1 MCEWVDKMYTLCT
14 FETSKVLLCV
24 QSTDVFGRLN
34 GEKMGRSDGTEQQNI
49 QKILDIP
56 QSSKKIDILQE
67 KVCTNERLH

>member
-1 MCEWVDKMYTLCT
+1 MCEWVDKMYTLNT
-14 FETSKVLLCV
+14 FEKLKVLLCV
-24 QSTDVFGRLN
+24 QSTDVFGRLK
-34 GEKMGRSDGTEQQNI
+34 KMGRIDGTEQQNI

>member
-1 MCEWVDKMYTLCT
+1 M
-14 FETSKVLLCV
+14 

-34 GEKMGRSDGTEQQNI
+34 GEKKGRSDGTEQQNI

-56 QSSKKIDILQE
+56 QSNKKCEILQE

>member
-1 MCEWVDKMYTLCT
+1 MYTLNT
-14 FETSKVLLCV
+14 FEKKFCSVCNPQMCLADWMEK
-24 QSTDVFGRLN
+24 
-34 GEKMGRSDGTEQQNI
+34 KMGRSDGTEQQNI

>member
-1 MCEWVDKMYTLCT
+1 MYTLYT
-14 FETSKVLLCV
+14 FETLKVLLCV

-56 QSSKKIDILQE
+56 QSNKKCEILQE

>member
-1 MCEWVDKMYTLCT
+1 MCEWVDKMYTLNT
-14 FETSKVLLCV
+14 FEKLKVLLCV

-56 QSSKKIDILQE
+56 QSNKKCEILQE

>member
-1 MCEWVDKMYTLCT
+1 MCEWVDKMYTLST
-14 FETSKVLLCV
+14 FEKLKVLLCV

-56 QSSKKIDILQE
+56 QSNKKCEILQE